1 MPRPVILILS
11 VFAMAAPAAAQTG
24 QIVGTVSD
32 STTGQPIASAEVTV
46 VGTVHRART
55 RDDGTYAIIGVAV
68 GTRTVEVRHLG
79 YQPRRQTG
87 VVVSSDGIATV
98 NVRLSPGVFQ
108 LQEVVVTGVVGETP
122 GELLPFT
129 VGRLDADKAPVPPP
143 NALETIQG
151 KIAGVTV
158 LPTSGQPG
166 SGATIQLRTPT
177 SINKSNSPLIAVDGV
192 ILGTTSGTS
201 ADLNSLDIERVE
213 VLKGAAAASLYGSR
227 AQAGVIQIWTRRG
240 DRLDEGRT
248 QVTLRTEVGFN
259 SLVHKVR
266 WAQYHFYR
274 MDSTQAQYVNTAGRD
289 TDRVGRVT
297 EPTTSGGFRF
307 QDNPY
312 PSGTQVFDQV
322 DAFFDPGT
330 FYTNSM
336 TLAQRSGVTN
346 WFVSVGNHRSEG
358 VLQGNGAYRRY
369 DARLNLDH
377 RPRRDLSLSLS
388 GFYSRSVRDEL
399 EGNTFFDLI
408 NIAPDVNLRE
418 PDPDG
423 TPFAF
428 QPDNDPRSAIRA
440 NPLYKNATEQ
450 EWTAR
455 GRFLGNA
462 TVRYTPR
469 AWVSFEGNLSY
480 DRSDR
485 FTSFFLDRGLKSDQY
500 QTGGPGFISQ
510 QNEFADAINA
520 SASVTLNQ
528 QIGATSVRTMLR
540 SLMEREDN
548 NEVTASGEQL
558 AIAGLPDLT
567 NAQERTVNSGA
578 IAIRAN
584 SYFAITSV
592 EHAGKYIF
600 DGLVRRDGSSLFGPA
615 ERWHTYNRVST
626 AYRMA
631 EEPWWPFEQIGEFKL
646 RFSRGTAGGR
656 PTFPDQYETLNVD
669 AAGTLTKET
678 LGNEFLKPERSTET
692 EYGLDL
698 IALGRVSVQLSYARS
713 TVRDQLILIPQLAK
727 VGYPF
732 QWQNA
737 GTLQGNTFE
746 ATIDAQLLN
755 RPNLTW
761 RAGLI
766 FDRSRHRITEFD
778 RACFRTGPSY
788 RCAGEPLG
796 VMYGNH
802 FLRHPGEL
810 TFVPESLRNQFA
822 INDDG
827 LLVPVGLDTVGPD
840 RPFRYTEGVTR
851 GRWGR
856 SVVINGVSYAWG
868 VPIRQ
873 LDAYGNPALVRIGNS
888 NPDFHFG
895 VANEVKW
902 GNVVLY
908 GLVDVQVGG
917 QVFNAT
923 KMRQYQWYRS
933 GDEDQWSKP
942 DSLKKPPA
950 YYDALYNGND
960 ESDWF
965 VEPGGFVKFR
975 ELSVRYRVPLDRLPA
990 LRSFGI
996 RGAWVA
1002 LVGRNMFTITNFSG
1016 YDPEVRDEED
1026 NPILRAD
1033 DFDYPRF
1040 RTITATVS
1048 IEF

>member
-1 MPRPVILILS
+1 MHRAIVVALS
-11 VFAMAAPAAAQTG
+11 VLALAVPAAAQTG
-24 QIVGTVSD
+24 LIAGTVSD
-32 STTGQPIASAEVTV
+32 SVTGGPVGNADVLV

-55 RDDGTYAIIGVAV
+55 GDDGRYTIAGVAPGSYV
-68 GTRTVEVRHLG
+68 VQVRHVG
-79 YQPRRQTG
+79 YQPRRRPAVQ
-87 VVVSSDGIATV
+87 VSADAIATV
-98 NVRLSPGVFQ
+98 DFRLSPSVFQ
-108 LQEVVVTGVVGETP
+108 LQEVVVTGVVGETS
-122 GELLPFT
+122 GEMLPFT

-143 NALETIQG
+143 NALEAIQG

-158 LPTSGQPG
+158 IPASGQPG
-166 SGATIQLRTPT
+166 SGASVQLRTPT
-177 SINKSNSPLIAVDGV
+177 SINKSNAPLIVVDGV
-192 ILGTTSGTS
+192 LLGTTSGTS

-227 AQAGVIQIWTRRG
+227 AQAGVMQIWTRRG
-240 DRLDEGRT
+240 DRVDEGRT
-248 QVTLRTEVGFN
+248 QVTMRSEVGFN
-259 SLVHKVR
+259 SLAHKVR

-274 MDSTQAQYVNTAGRD
+274 MDSTQTRYVNAAGRD
-289 TDRVGRVT
+289 TNRAGRVT

-312 PSGTQVFDQV
+312 PAGTPVFDQV

-330 FYTNSM
+330 YYNNSM
-336 TLAQRSGVTN
+336 TLSQRSGATN
-346 WFVSVGNHRSEG
+346 WFLSVGNNHSDG
-358 VLQGNGAYRRY
+358 VLQGNGGYRRY

-377 RPRRDLSLSLS
+377 RLRPDLSLSLS
-388 GFYSRSVRDEL
+388 GSYSRSARDEL

-408 NIAPDVNLRE
+408 NIAPDADLRE

-428 QPDNDPRSAIRA
+428 QPDPVGVRP

-462 TVRYTPR
+462 TLRYTPR
-469 AWVSFEGNLSY
+469 AWLALEGNVSY

-485 FTSFFLDRGLKSDQY
+485 FASFFLDRGLKSDQY

-510 QNEFADAINA
+510 QTEFADAINA
-520 SASVTLNQ
+520 SASVTLNR
-528 QIGATSVRTMLR
+528 QIGATSIRTMLR

-548 NEVTASGEQL
+548 NEVTAAGEQL

-567 NAQERTVNSGA
+567 NAQVRTVNSGA

-584 SYFAITSV
+584 SYFGITSV

-631 EEPWWPFEQIGEFKL
+631 EERWWPFEQIGEFKL

-678 LGNEFLKPERSTET
+678 LGNESLKPERSTET

-698 IALGRVSVQLSYARS
+698 IAFGRVSAQFSYARS

-737 GTLQGNTFE
+737 GTLQGSTFE

-802 FLRHPGEL
+802 FLRHASEL
-810 TFVPESLRNQFA
+810 SSVPVNLRDQFA
-822 INDDG
+822 VNDDG
-827 LLVPVGLDTVGPD
+827 LLVPVGLDTAGGAN
-840 RPFRYTEGVTR
+840 RPFRYTEGVSR

-873 LDAYGNPALVRIGNS
+873 LDASGNPGLVRIGNS

-895 VANEVKW
+895 VSNEIKW

-933 GDEDQWSKP
+933 GDEDQAGKS
-942 DSLKKPPA
+942 DSLRKPPA
-950 YYDALYNGND
+950 YYDALYNGDD

-965 VEPGGFVKFR
+965 VEPGGFVKLR
-975 ELSVRYRVPLDRLPA
+975 ELSVRYRVPVDRLPGV
-990 LRSFGI
+990 RSFGI

-1002 LVGRNMFTITNFSG
+1002 LVGRNLFTITNFSG

>member
-1 MPRPVILILS
+1 
-11 VFAMAAPAAAQTG
+11 
-24 QIVGTVSD
+24 
-32 STTGQPIASAEVTV
+32 
-46 VGTVHRART
+46 
-55 RDDGTYAIIGVAV
+55 
-68 GTRTVEVRHLG
+68 
-79 YQPRRQTG
+79 
-87 VVVSSDGIATV
+87 
-98 NVRLSPGVFQ
+98 
-108 LQEVVVTGVVGETP
+108 VGETS
-122 GELLPFT
+122 GEMLPFT
-129 VGRLDADKAPVPPP
+129 VGRLDADKAPVPPT
-143 NALETIQG
+143 NAMEALQG
-151 KIAGVTV
+151 KIAGVNV
-158 LPTSGQPG
+158 IPTSGQPG
-166 SGATIQLRTPT
+166 SGASVQLRTPT

-201 ADLNSLDIERVE
+201 ADLNSLDIERIE

-227 AQAGVIQIWTRRG
+227 AQAGVLQIWTRRG

-248 QVTLRTEVGFN
+248 QVTLRSEVGFN
-259 SLVHKVR
+259 SLAHKVR

-274 MDSTQAQYVNTAGRD
+274 MDSTQTRYVNAAGRD
-289 TDRVGRVT
+289 TNRAGRVT
-297 EPTTSGGFRF
+297 EPTTSGGLRF

-312 PSGTQVFDQV
+312 PTGTRVFDQV

-330 FYTNSM
+330 YYTNSM

-346 WFVSVGNHRSEG
+346 WFVSAGEHRSEG
-358 VLQGNGAYRRY
+358 VLQGNGGYRRY
-369 DARLNLDH
+369 DVRLNLDH
-377 RPRRDLSLSLS
+377 RPRPDLTLSLS
-388 GFYSRSVRDEL
+388 GSYSRSVRDEL

-408 NIAPDVNLRE
+408 NIAPDADLRE

-428 QPDNDPRSAIRA
+428 QPDPVGIRP

-469 AWVSFEGNLSY
+469 GWLSLEGNLSY

-520 SASVTLNQ
+520 SASVILNR
-528 QIGATSVRTMLR
+528 QIGATSIRTMLR
-540 SLMEREDN
+540 SLMEREEN

-558 AIAGLPDLT
+558 TIVGLPDLT
-567 NAQERTVNSGA
+567 NAQVRSVNSGA

-584 SYFAITSV
+584 SYFGITSV

-600 DGLVRRDGSSLFGPA
+600 DALVRRDGSSLFGPA

-631 EEPWWPFEQIGEFKL
+631 EESWWPFEQIGEFKL
-646 RFSRGTAGGR
+646 RVSRGTAGGR

-678 LGNEFLKPERSTET
+678 LGNESLKPERSTET

-698 IALGRVSVQLSYARS
+698 IAFGRVSAQVSYARS

-802 FLRHPGEL
+802 FLRNPGEL

-822 INDDG
+822 VNDDG
-827 LLVPVGLDTVGPD
+827 LLVPVGFDTVGGAN
-840 RPFRYTEGVTR
+840 RPFRYTEGVSR

-856 SVVINGVSYAWG
+856 SVVIDGVSYAWG

-873 LDAYGNPALVRIGNS
+873 LDASGNPALVRIGNS

-895 VANEVKW
+895 VSNEVKW
-902 GNVVLY
+902 GNVVFY

-933 GDEDQWSKP
+933 GDEDQAGKP
-942 DSLKKPPA
+942 ESVRKPPA

-965 VEPGGFVKFR
+965 VEPGGFVKLR
-975 ELSVRYRVPLDRLPA
+975 ELSVRYRVPLDRLPG

-996 RGAWVA
+996 SGAWVA
-1002 LVGRNMFTITNFSG
+1002 LVGRNLFTITNFSG
-1016 YDPEVRDEED
+1016 YDPEVRDEQD